1 MESIP
6 LEHRIAEYLLV
17 LEPHEALKQTIQQV
31 KQYFAD
37 TYECP
42 TAAYSK
48 PHITLLNCMQFDMVE
63 TRWIPRLQR
72 IVAGT
77 TPFMVE
83 LTDFGSFPTHTIY
96 INVRTKNQIVDFVK
110 SLKPLQAMLKLNQ
123 EHKPHFITE
132 PHLTIARKL
141 LPWQYEKAWL
151 EYSNSQF
158 TGRFMADHVL
168 LMRKRL
174 DEKKYEIVN
183 RFKMLGLKQTVEQ
196 ITLF

>member
-1 MESIP
+1 MEPIP

-31 KQYFAD
+31 KQHFAD

-42 TAAYSK
+42 AAVYSK

-63 TRWIPRLQR
+63 TRWVPRLQR
-72 IVAGT
+72 IVESAA
-77 TPFMVE
+77 PFIVE

-96 INVRTKNQIVDFVK
+96 INVRTKNQIVDFIK
-110 SLKPLQAMLKLNQ
+110 SLRPLQAMLKLNQ

-141 LPWQYEKAWL
+141 VPWQYEKAWL

-174 DEKKYEIVN
+174 DEKKYEVMG

-196 ITLF
+196 ISLF

>member
-1 MESIP
+1 MESIS

-17 LEPHEALKQTIQQV
+17 LEPHEALKQTVQQV
-31 KQYFAD
+31 KQQFAD

-42 TAAYSK
+42 AAVYSK

-72 IVAGT
+72 IVESTA
-77 TPFMVE
+77 PFIVE

-96 INVRTKNQIVDFVK
+96 INVRTKNQIVDFVR
-110 SLKPLQAMLKLNQ
+110 SFRPLQAMLKLNQ

-141 LPWQYEKAWL
+141 VPWQYEKAWL

-174 DEKKYEIVN
+174 DEKKYEVMG

-196 ITLF
+196 ISLF